1 MFSNTAVVYA
11 EWVNDGV
18 DSGPQETSYDP
29 TTNANVHVRV
39 ENVGDRDIWRFVVA
53 NQGSPFNYSPTMDF
67 NSGYTIT
74 NSEHYINCDT
84 LYASF
89 QNLDYSDS
97 PGNWTSSYE
106 DYQCYFDDSDD
117 WYFHLNS
124 NSSSDV
130 TQTSSSC

>member
-1 MFSNTAVVYA
+1 VEVYP
-11 EWVNDGV
+11 GH
-18 DSGPQETSYDP
+18 GPAIKAKIVTVP
-29 TTNANVHVRV
+29 HA
-39 ENVGDRDIWRFVVA
+39 RFA
-53 NQGSPFNYSPTMDF
+53 CLAGEDCKNITFNHSPTMDF